1 MDANVTVVV
10 RKIPKVAVKKSGSIR
25 ISVPAETFV
34 ATADGKTSGRD
45 QLTSLLQTYLNSSY
59 VDVFTVIP
67 GPVGDRFTDVRF
79 AAHGSPYYEA
89 EKMELVLARNKG
101 QIQNQLGLEILM
113 IHVDEC
119 LDEGCEGGFYNELV
133 IREEPVAVM
142 TNTTSFVGSGP
153 T

>member
-79 AAHGSPYYEA
+79 AAHGSPYYAA
-89 EKMELVLARNKG
+89 EKMELVMARNKG

-142 TNTTSFVGSGP
+142 INTTSFVGSGP

>member
-1 MDANVTVVV
+1 MTVVV

-89 EKMELVLARNKG
+89 EKMELVMARNKG

>member
-79 AAHGSPYYEA
+79 AAHGSPYYAA
-89 EKMELVLARNKG
+89 EKMELVMARNKG

-142 TNTTSFVGSGP
+142 TTTSFVGSGP

>member
-59 VDVFTVIP
+59 VDVLTVLP
-67 GPVGDRFTDVRF
+67 GPGGRFTDVRF

-89 EKMELVLARNKG
+89 EKMELVMARNKG